1 MENANT
7 TQRYKEAEQALLG
20 ILPENT
26 PFHYDYEGSRPEL
39 AGQRFTITNRRP
51 SGGHSQITIFSSGP
65 ADE

>member
-39 AGQRFTITNRRP
+39 AGQRFTIVNQHR
-51 SGGHSQITIFSSGP
+51 TIMISSSGP
-65 ADE
+65 PSQ